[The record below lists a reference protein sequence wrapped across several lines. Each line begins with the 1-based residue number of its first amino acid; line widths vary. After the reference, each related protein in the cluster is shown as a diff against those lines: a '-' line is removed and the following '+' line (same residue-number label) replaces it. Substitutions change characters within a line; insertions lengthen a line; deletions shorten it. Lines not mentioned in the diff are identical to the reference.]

1 MTLNSWSTAAA
12 LIGTGIVFGV
22 IHVLTGP
29 DHLSALATLSVGAKC
44 KAFSLGVRWGMGHS
58 TGLII
63 IAIIFLS
70 MGQALDLSVLE
81 FYCGFI
87 VGIFMIG
94 LGLVSLYNALK
105 KKNSSQAQYVPCCN
119 EITVSDLE
127 SKPNDSFSL
136 NRSESEGDPEA
147 SPSGLGLYGPDNPQD
162 NSNSKYSLVPS
173 QDPDAPQQMEREDA
187 KNEKLLS
194 SADHPSTMQRA
205 MQVLCPWCKGE
216 DGRINLDSPLVQR
229 LLAFSVGVVHGIAGP
244 GGVLGVLPAVQ
255 LHDWEKSSLYLGSFC
270 LASTLIMGVFAA
282 LYGEITHRM
291 SSTER
296 MHFILTVVSASF
308 SIAVGIL
315 WLVLLSLGKLDEF
328 FD

>member
-105 KKNSSQAQYVPCCN
+105 KKNSSQAQYGGTDKSNIVLPGALDRN
-119 EITVSDLE
+119 G
-127 SKPNDSFSL
+127 SFVKEEKLRLLGSRL
-136 NRSESEGDPEA
+136 RPPPFQAPSEL
-147 SPSGLGLYGPDNPQD
+147 SGGIG
-162 NSNSKYSLVPS
+162 YSLVPS